1 MMRRRDSAL
10 SLQRVYSLLV
20 RYSRTPC
27 LTATQL
33 AGQRSKLLRVS
44 DNGLA
49 IPILIGAVGFIHLY
63 LSQVRFE
70 SQFDLDL
77 LWNFGF
83 VHLYPSQVPFKSRFD
98 LAHVRTARF
107 EGGSDEFCKKAASN
121 AISGS
126 LRPSPK
132 MPSFKA
138 FLTAVTAQLYS
149 SGWMSSR

>member
-1 MMRRRDSAL
+1 MAGVRLARMMRRRDSAL

-98 LAHVRTARF
+98 LAHVEPRD
-107 EGGSDEFCKKAASN
+107 SKAGVTNSVRRRQATQSLGHYVLLQKCPASRL
-121 AISGS
+121 S
-126 LRPSPK
+126 
-132 MPSFKA
+132 
-138 FLTAVTAQLYS
+138 
-149 SGWMSSR
+149 